1 MRLLVFG
8 KGQFG
13 LAFDRFLPSR
23 GHEVVLDGTTDI
35 TELGQVAESVAAH
48 RPDWVI
54 NCAAKTNLDWCEQ
67 NRLEC
72 FRVNTL
78 GADTVGQACAASGV
92 KLLHISTG
100 CIQESQSSAQA
111 HREDDPPSPTSFYS
125 WSKYWADQLLSRR
138 AQRGGL
144 HVLILRPRQPVSSEP
159 SRRNALV
166 KMLTYTKFTDTPNS
180 VTVIEDFLDVAERL
194 LARGAAGTYNV
205 CNPGVTS
212 PYQMALLLR
221 ELVEPGLT
229 IKKISKAELNR
240 MTFAER
246 IDSVLDTGKLAGEGF
261 NLKPITE
268 RLRELLP
275 VLRGQLA
282 THPEV
287 LADTAAET
295 KEKLSLKQD
304 RKL

>member
-1 MRLLVFG
+1 MKLLIFG

-13 LAFDRFLPSR
+13 RAFEGFLPSR
-23 GHEVVLDGTTDI
+23 GHEVVLDGAVDI
-35 TELGQVAESVAAH
+35 TELAQVEESIAAH

-78 GADTVGQACAASGV
+78 GADTVGQACAAHGA

-100 CIQESQSSAQA
+100 CIQESRSETEA

-138 AQRGGL
+138 AQRGSL
-144 HVLILRPRQPVSSEP
+144 HALILRPRQPVSAEP

-166 KMLTYTKFTDTPNS
+166 KMLTYQKFIDTPNS
-180 VTVIEDFLDVAERL
+180 VTVLEDFLDVTERL
-194 LARGAAGTYNV
+194 LKRGASGVYNV

-221 ELVEPGLT
+221 ELVEPSLT
-229 IKKISKAELNR
+229 VERISKAELNR

-246 IDSVLDTGKLAGEGF
+246 IDSVLNTTKLEGEGF
-261 NLKPITE
+261 SLKPIGE

-275 VLRGQLA
+275 VLRAGLA
-282 THPEV
+282 AHPEV
-287 LADTAAET
+287 LDGTAAET
-295 KEKLSLKQD
+295 KEKLSLKQE
-304 RKL
+304 RKP